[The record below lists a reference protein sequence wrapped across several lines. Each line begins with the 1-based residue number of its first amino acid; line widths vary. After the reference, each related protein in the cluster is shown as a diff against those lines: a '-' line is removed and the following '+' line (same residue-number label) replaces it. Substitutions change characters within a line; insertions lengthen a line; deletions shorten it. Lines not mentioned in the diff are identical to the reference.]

1 MTKRSMPCL
10 FHATLYAL
18 GTARLRMLNL
28 LRSVDPLSIRGRLFL
43 VGFSCL
49 NLKHS
54 VWSKRIYGEGLIKNH
69 YRHREVIMEE
79 QTFRQA
85 VEDHRDVVFRI
96 ALTYLRDR
104 ADADDVAQDV
114 FLKLLKSDAQFESWE
129 HLRRWL
135 IRVTINECKSLFRK
149 PWRRVEDIENLADS
163 LSTAQEETKAVLSD
177 VMRLPERFRIP
188 IVLYYYLGFSTSEI
202 AELLHVPAATV
213 RTRLARGRS
222 KLKFILEEGDRE
234 IQPDQAGLRVRPS
247 R

>member
-1 MTKRSMPCL
+1 
-10 FHATLYAL
+10 
-18 GTARLRMLNL
+18 
-28 LRSVDPLSIRGRLFL
+28 
-43 VGFSCL
+43 
-49 NLKHS
+49 
-54 VWSKRIYGEGLIKNH
+54 
-69 YRHREVIMEE
+69 MEE
-79 QTFRQA
+79 QAFRQA

-177 VMRLPERFRIP
+177 VMRLPDDSVFPSCSITIWAFRPQRLPSYCMCQPRPFER
-188 IVLYYYLGFSTSEI
+188 V
-202 AELLHVPAATV
+202 
-213 RTRLARGRS
+213 
-222 KLKFILEEGDRE
+222 
-234 IQPDQAGLRVRPS
+234 
-247 R
+247 

>member
-163 LSTAQEETKAVLSD
+163 LSAAQDETKAVLSD
-177 VMRLPERFRIP
+177 VMRLPERFRVP

-234 IQPDQAGLRVRPS
+234 IQPNQAGLRVRPS

>member
-1 MTKRSMPCL
+1 
-10 FHATLYAL
+10 
-18 GTARLRMLNL
+18 
-28 LRSVDPLSIRGRLFL
+28 
-43 VGFSCL
+43 
-49 NLKHS
+49 
-54 VWSKRIYGEGLIKNH
+54 
-69 YRHREVIMEE
+69 MEE
-79 QTFRQA
+79 QAFRQA

-114 FLKLLKSDAQFESWE
+114 FLKLLKSDAQFENWE

-188 IVLYYYLGFSTSEI
+188 IVLYLLYYYLGFSTSEI

>member
-18 GTARLRMLNL
+18 GDARLRMLNL
-28 LRSVDPLSIRGRLFL
+28 LRSIDPLPIKDRFIL

-49 NLKHS
+49 NLKQF
-54 VWSKRIYGEGLIKNH
+54 VRPERIYGEGLIKNQ

-79 QTFRQA
+79 QAFRQA

-104 ADADDVAQDV
+104 ADADDIAQDV
-114 FLKLLKSDAQFESWE
+114 FLKLLKSDGHFESWE

-163 LSTAQEETKAVLSD
+163 LSAAQDETRAVLSD
-177 VMRLPERFRIP
+177 VMRLPERFRVP

-234 IQPDQAGLRVRPS
+234 IQPNQASLRVRPS
-247 R
+247 

>member
-18 GTARLRMLNL
+18 GAARLRMLNL
-28 LRSVDPLSIRGRLFL
+28 LRSVDPLGTCQKRDRVIL

-49 NLKHS
+49 NLKHFARQE
-54 VWSKRIYGEGLIKNH
+54 RIYGEDLIKNH

-79 QTFRQA
+79 QAFRQA

-104 ADADDVAQDV
+104 ADADDIAQDV
-114 FLKLLKSDAQFESWE
+114 FLKLLKSDGNFESWE

-163 LSTAQEETKAVLSD
+163 LSAVQEETKAVLSD
-177 VMRLPERFRIP
+177 VMRLPERFRVP

-213 RTRLARGRS
+213 RTRLARGR
-222 KLKFILEEGDRE
+222 
-234 IQPDQAGLRVRPS
+234 
-247 R
+247 

>member
-85 VEDHRDVVFRI
+85 VENHRDVVFRI

-163 LSTAQEETKAVLSD
+163 LSAAQDETKAVLSD
-177 VMRLPERFRIP
+177 VMRLPERFRVP

-234 IQPDQAGLRVRPS
+234 IQPNQAGLRVRPS

>member
-1 MTKRSMPCL
+1 MTPANSAAAVGPMPSSVARRKSSTFSL
-10 FHATLYAL
+10 LYMRTSSPDRPAVQL
-18 GTARLRMLNL
+18 
-28 LRSVDPLSIRGRLFL
+28 SVRTP
-43 VGFSCL
+43 
-49 NLKHS
+49 
-54 VWSKRIYGEGLIKNH
+54 KRIYGEDLIKNQ

-114 FLKLLKSDAQFESWE
+114 FLKLLKSDGHFESWE

-163 LSTAQEETKAVLSD
+163 LSATQDETKVVLSD
-177 VMRLPERFRIP
+177 VMRLPERFRVP

-234 IQPDQAGLRVRPS
+234 IQS
-247 R
+247 N

>member
-1 MTKRSMPCL
+1 MTKRAMPCL

-163 LSTAQEETKAVLSD
+163 LSAAQDETKAVLSD
-177 VMRLPERFRIP
+177 VMRLPERFRVP

-234 IQPDQAGLRVRPS
+234 IQPNQAGLRVRPS

>member
-1 MTKRSMPCL
+1 
-10 FHATLYAL
+10 
-18 GTARLRMLNL
+18 
-28 LRSVDPLSIRGRLFL
+28 
-43 VGFSCL
+43 
-49 NLKHS
+49 
-54 VWSKRIYGEGLIKNH
+54 
-69 YRHREVIMEE
+69 MEE
-79 QTFRQA
+79 QAFRQA
-85 VEDHRDVVFRI
+85 VEEHRDVVFRI

-177 VMRLPERFRIP
+177 VMRLPERFRVP
-188 IVLYYYLGFSTSEI
+188 IMLYYYLGFSTSEI

-234 IQPDQAGLRVRPS
+234 IQSNQAGLRVRPG

>member
-18 GTARLRMLNL
+18 GTDRLRMLNL

-163 LSTAQEETKAVLSD
+163 LSAAQDEIKAVLSD
-177 VMRLPERFRIP
+177 VMRLPERFRVP

-234 IQPDQAGLRVRPS
+234 IQPNQAGLRVRPS

>member
-1 MTKRSMPCL
+1 MPPCTLWGPLACVCSTCCVSLIPCQKVTDL
-10 FHATLYAL
+10 FFGRFFLL
-18 GTARLRMLNL
+18 GFET
-28 LRSVDPLSIRGRLFL
+28 F
-43 VGFSCL
+43 
-49 NLKHS
+49 HS
-54 VWSKRIYGEGLIKNH
+54 VKRIYGEGPIKNH
-69 YRHREVIMEE
+69 QCHREVIMEE
-79 QTFRQA
+79 QAFRQA

-114 FLKLLKSDAQFESWE
+114 FLKLLKSDGNFESWE

-149 PWRRVEDIENLADS
+149 PWRRVEDIENLTDS
-163 LSTAQEETKAVLSD
+163 LLAAQDETKAVLSD

-234 IQPDQAGLRVRPS
+234 IQPNQAGLRVRPS

>member
-28 LRSVDPLSIRGRLFL
+28 LRSVDPLTIRGRLFL

-54 VWSKRIYGEGLIKNH
+54 VWSKRIYGEGLIENH

-177 VMRLPERFRIP
+177 VMRLPERFRVP
-188 IVLYYYLGFSTSEI
+188 IMLYYYLGFSTSEI

-234 IQPDQAGLRVRPS
+234 IQSNQAGLRVRPS

>member
-1 MTKRSMPCL
+1 MTQNVLIR
-10 FHATLYAL
+10 LY
-18 GTARLRMLNL
+18 RY
-28 LRSVDPLSIRGRLFL
+28 RG
-43 VGFSCL
+43 
-49 NLKHS
+49 
-54 VWSKRIYGEGLIKNH
+54 
-69 YRHREVIMEE
+69 
-79 QTFRQA
+79 
-85 VEDHRDVVFRI
+85 D
-96 ALTYLRDR
+96 
-104 ADADDVAQDV
+104 
-114 FLKLLKSDAQFESWE
+114 FENTE

-163 LSTAQEETKAVLSD
+163 LSAAQDETKAVLSD
-177 VMRLPERFRIP
+177 VMRLPERFRVP

-234 IQPDQAGLRVRPS
+234 IQSNQAGLRVHPS

>member
-10 FHATLYAL
+10 FHATLYVL
-18 GTARLRMLNL
+18 GAARLRMLNL
-28 LRSVDPLSIRGRLFL
+28 LRSVDPLPKRDRVFL
-43 VGFSCL
+43 VGYSCL
-49 NLKHS
+49 NLKHF
-54 VWSKRIYGEGLIKNH
+54 VRSKRIYGEGLSKKH
-69 YRHREVIMEE
+69 QHHREVIMEE
-79 QTFRQA
+79 QAFRQA

-177 VMRLPERFRIP
+177 VMRLPERFRVP
-188 IVLYYYLGFSTSEI
+188 IMLYYYLGFSTSEI

-234 IQPDQAGLRVRPS
+234 IQSNQAGLRVRPS

>member
-1 MTKRSMPCL
+1 
-10 FHATLYAL
+10 
-18 GTARLRMLNL
+18 
-28 LRSVDPLSIRGRLFL
+28 
-43 VGFSCL
+43 
-49 NLKHS
+49 
-54 VWSKRIYGEGLIKNH
+54 
-69 YRHREVIMEE
+69 MEE
-79 QTFRQA
+79 QAFRQA

-114 FLKLLKSDAQFESWE
+114 FLKLLKGDGNFESWE

-163 LSTAQEETKAVLSD
+163 LSAAQDETKAVLSD
-177 VMRLPERFRIP
+177 VMRLPERFRVP

>member
-1 MTKRSMPCL
+1 
-10 FHATLYAL
+10 
-18 GTARLRMLNL
+18 
-28 LRSVDPLSIRGRLFL
+28 
-43 VGFSCL
+43 
-49 NLKHS
+49 
-54 VWSKRIYGEGLIKNH
+54 
-69 YRHREVIMEE
+69 MEE
-79 QTFRQA
+79 QAFRQA

-149 PWRRVEDIENLADS
+149 PWRRVEDIENLAES
-163 LSTAQEETKAVLSD
+163 LSTAQDETKAVLSD
-177 VMRLPERFRIP
+177 VMRLPERFRVP

>member
-1 MTKRSMPCL
+1 
-10 FHATLYAL
+10 
-18 GTARLRMLNL
+18 
-28 LRSVDPLSIRGRLFL
+28 
-43 VGFSCL
+43 
-49 NLKHS
+49 
-54 VWSKRIYGEGLIKNH
+54 
-69 YRHREVIMEE
+69 MEE

-114 FLKLLKSDAQFESWE
+114 FLKLLKSDTQFESW
-129 HLRRWL
+129 
-135 IRVTINECKSLFRK
+135 
-149 PWRRVEDIENLADS
+149 EDIENLADS
-163 LSTAQEETKAVLSD
+163 LSTAQEETKVVLSD
-177 VMRLPERFRIP
+177 VMRLPERFRVP

-234 IQPDQAGLRVRPS
+234 IQSNQAGLRVHPS

>member
-1 MTKRSMPCL
+1 
-10 FHATLYAL
+10 
-18 GTARLRMLNL
+18 
-28 LRSVDPLSIRGRLFL
+28 
-43 VGFSCL
+43 
-49 NLKHS
+49 
-54 VWSKRIYGEGLIKNH
+54 
-69 YRHREVIMEE
+69 MEE
-79 QTFRQA
+79 QAFRQA

-104 ADADDVAQDV
+104 ADADDIAQDV
-114 FLKLLKSDAQFESWE
+114 FL
-129 HLRRWL
+129 
-135 IRVTINECKSLFRK
+135 K

-163 LSTAQEETKAVLSD
+163 LSAAQDETKAVLSD
-177 VMRLPERFRIP
+177 VMRLPERFRVP

-234 IQPDQAGLRVRPS
+234 IQSNQAGLRVRPS

>member
-1 MTKRSMPCL
+1 MPPC
-10 FHATLYAL
+10 TLWGPLACVCSTCCVPL
-18 GTARLRMLNL
+18 IPCQKGT
-28 LRSVDPLSIRGRLFL
+28 DLFL

-49 NLKHS
+49 DLKHFTR
-54 VWSKRIYGEGLIKNH
+54 SKRIYGEGLIKNH
-69 YRHREVIMEE
+69 QCHREVIMEE
-79 QTFRQA
+79 QAFRQA

-149 PWRRVEDIENLADS
+149 PWRRVEDIENLTDS
-163 LSTAQEETKAVLSD
+163 LLAAQDETKAVLSD

-202 AELLHVPAATV
+202 AELLHVPAATA

-234 IQPDQAGLRVRPS
+234 IQPNQAGLRVRPS